1 MHFFN
6 QLLMDTI
13 LFPRNS
19 YFSLTKWQIIFNQLW
34 LQPYR
39 PHFTSGNALNQDCQC
54 FYPHNNRLKRVKS
67 STCLESSSCS
77 STSSLKLKP
86 KELNI
91 LKMMSFSAPSGSS
104 TRYVYLSFMLQRI
117 HSTRFYE
124 LREGGISNLSN
135 SWHHIIYM

>member
-104 TRYVYLSFMLQRI
+104 THLFIIYVTENSFNKILLI
-117 HSTRFYE
+117 
-124 LREGGISNLSN
+124 EGGGNLQFK
-135 SWHHIIYM
+135 